1 MLKNKF
7 KIITLLT
14 VIILA
19 LTLPVVRAENETA
32 DNTANSDVTT
42 IENASN
48 YATNPT
54 TTSTQAPENNNSET
68 TTESFTDENFKKSD
82 VYLSGDN
89 VTVDYIVDGNLFIV
103 ANNVTIN
110 SQIGG
115 DAFICANTVTVGE
128 NGYIFSNL
136 FTFSKN
142 VNINGVVYDLYAAS
156 ENTTINGY
164 VYRDIRVGSNTVNI
178 FGAVGRNA
186 FVDCV
191 NLNFAQ
197 TTNEKNDEQTEVTSS
212 HGIVNGNLSYTAEQE
227 ASIPG
232 GAVTGETT
240 FEKEELSDGNTIQKH
255 IISLGTFLATVI
267 VIWLL
272 CLWLTPKFLKNTGSF
287 LTTKKVL
294 PAIGFGI
301 STPIVG
307 ILLSILLF
315 ILGITSTLGLLLL
328 ILLFALM
335 IISTSIFVIAI
346 NNVICD
352 KLKIQKT
359 IGVFGMLIV
368 SAIVLWLISLIPYIG
383 SMIGIV
389 AIILGLGIAISSL
402 VLKEKNKTTEKAEEK
417 KEQKGHD

>member
-7 KIITLLT
+7 KIIAILT

-19 LTLPVVRAENETA
+19 LTLPIVRAENETT
-32 DNTANSDVTT
+32 DNTANPEAEVTP
-42 IENASN
+42 IQPREGDDSESNSNAI
-48 YATNPT
+48 
-54 TTSTQAPENNNSET
+54 
-68 TTESFTDENFKKSD
+68 TDANFKKSD
-82 VYLSGDN
+82 IYLSGDN
-89 VTVDYIVDGNLFIV
+89 VTIDYIVDGNLFVV
-103 ANNVTIN
+103 ANTVSIN

-115 DAFICANTVTVGE
+115 DAFICANSVTVGE

-142 VNINGVVYDLYAAS
+142 VTINGVIYDLYAAS

-191 NLNFAQ
+191 NLNFAPN
-197 TTNEKNDEQTEVTSS
+197 TNANNEEQTETTSSS
-212 HGIVNGNLSYTAEQE
+212 HGIVNGNLSYTAKQE
-227 ASIPG
+227 ASIPEG
-232 GAVTGETT
+232 SVTGETT
-240 FEKEELSDGNTIQKH
+240 FEKEELSNGNTIQNH

-272 CLWLTPKFLKNTGSF
+272 CLWLAPKFLKNTGAF

-301 STPIVG
+301 LTPIVG
-307 ILLSILLF
+307 IILSIILL
-315 ILGITSTLGLLLL
+315 ILGITSTLGLLLM
-328 ILLFALM
+328 ILLFVLIA
-335 IISTSIFVIAI
+335 ISTSIFVMAL

-359 IGVFGMLIV
+359 IGAFGMLIV
-368 SAIVLWLISLIPYIG
+368 SSIVLWLIGLIPYVG
-383 SMIGIV
+383 SIVGIL
-389 AIILGLGIAISSL
+389 AIFLGLGIIMANL
-402 VLKEKNKTTEKAEEK
+402 VLKEKTETTKETTKKVKEEN
-417 KEQKGHD
+417 

>member
-7 KIITLLT
+7 KIITILT

-19 LTLPVVRAENETA
+19 LMLPVVRAENETA
-32 DNTANSDVTT
+32 DNTANSDVATAENT
-42 IENASN
+42 SIEV
-48 YATNPT
+48 
-54 TTSTQAPENNNSET
+54 PENNNAENTNSET
-68 TTESFTDENFKKSD
+68 NTNAITDDNFKKSD

-89 VTVDYIVDGNLFIV
+89 VTIDYIVDGNLFVV

-128 NGYIFSNL
+128 NAYIFSNL

-197 TTNEKNDEQTEVTSS
+197 NTNVSNEEQTEVTSSS
-212 HGIVNGNLSYTAEQE
+212 HGIVNGNLNYTAKQE
-227 ASIPG
+227 ASIPE

-240 FEKEELSDGNTIQKH
+240 FEKEELSESNTIQKQ

-272 CLWLTPKFLKNTGSF
+272 CLWLAPKFLKNTSSF
-287 LTTKKVL
+287 LTAKKVL
-294 PAIGFGI
+294 PVIGFGI
-301 STPIVG
+301 LTPIIG
-307 ILLSILLF
+307 IILSIILL

-328 ILLFALM
+328 ILLFILM
-335 IISTSIFVIAI
+335 AISTSIFVIAI

-352 KLKIQKT
+352 KLKVQKT
-359 IGVFGMLIV
+359 IGAFGMLIV
-368 SAIVLWLISLIPYIG
+368 SAIVLWLIGLIPYVG
-383 SMIGIV
+383 SIVGMISV
-389 AIILGLGIAISSL
+389 VLGLGIIMASL
-402 VLKEKNKTTEKAEEK
+402 VLKEKNKTNKKAEEK
-417 KEQKGHD
+417 N